1 MMTRFVVCIILV
13 ALLLSAVHVPQAQTF
28 VSPVLDHKIFIPIWQ
43 QNYRTPSGKK
53 GLANSWASL
62 YLSDASL
69 VGATWQYSYY
79 PAVDKYGNIESVPMI
94 DRPEHINVPIRNDSP
109 FALVLNEPD
118 LNGVSVQQAIDLWLA
133 VGAMYSNRRLVSPA
147 PSHLHPEWLAQFMEA
162 CASRGCKLPSA
173 LAAHCYLS
181 EQQCETYVANVV
193 KLADK
198 WGISGGVWVTE
209 FAFSATSDLEKFIA
223 WMEANPKIARY
234 AYFTNRGDGYYWPMA
249 LLDSNGAM
257 TEYGK
262 VYRRIQ

>member
-1 MMTRFVVCIILV
+1 MTRSLVCLALM
-13 ALLLSAVHVPQAQTF
+13 ALLLSGIQVPQAQTF
-28 VSPVLDHKIFIPIWQ
+28 VSPVLVPRMWLPIIRQ
-43 QNYRTPSGKK
+43 SYTPPSGKA
-53 GLANSWASL
+53 GLANSWASKHL
-62 YLSDASL
+62 CDAQA
-69 VGATWQYSYY
+69 VGSSWQYTYY
-79 PAVDKYGNIESVPMI
+79 PAADWCGNIESVPMI
-94 DRPEHINVPIRNDSP
+94 ATLQMVNVQIRNGSP
-109 FALVLNEPD
+109 FILVLNEPD
-118 LNGVSVQQAIDLWLA
+118 LNGVLVQQAVDLWLTIE
-133 VGAMYSNRRLVSPA
+133 VIHPDKLLVSPA
-147 PSHLHPEWLAQFMEA
+147 PSHLHPEWLEKFMEA

-181 EQQCETYVANVV
+181 EPQCETYAQNVI
-193 KLADK
+193 KLADQ
-198 WGISGGVWVTE
+198 WGISQVWVTE